1 MQWHAFGQ
9 DHGNLFEII
18 EAGAGI
24 AANDRFGDES
34 RIARQARPVTASK
47 DQLPL

>member
-24 AANDRFGDES
+24 AANDRFGDMA
-34 RIARQARPVTASK
+34 RIARYVRPVTASTA
-47 DQLPL
+47 QFPL